1 MNTPMDRK
9 TRATTKSTNKPIFSV
24 IVPTYHEVSNISPLT
39 TRLFKALQSVNLSE
53 QTELIIVDD
62 NSADGTEAEV
72 ERLGRDGY
80 PIRIIV
86 RKAERGLSG
95 AVLRGFQEAQ
105 GEFLLCMDADL
116 QHPPEK
122 VPEMFACL
130 QKNGVEYVLGTRYG
144 GKEFSVDRDWPLY
157 RQVISKGAR
166 MLARPLT
173 PLSDPMSGFFGMK
186 REVYESAKNVSALG
200 FKIALEFY
208 VKAKV
213 KKHEEVPIVFGV
225 RTAGE
230 SKLTGKVI
238 VHYLRH
244 LGQLYPVVYG
254 RSVVLG
260 LVLVVLL
267 MIVFVWRYL
276 G

>member
-1 MNTPMDRK
+1 MITPQTAPRLKSSDSDETDIRYVSSYVKRNGDYPERFCVGFKKRRGSFCCVWMPICNIRRK
-9 TRATTKSTNKPIFSV
+9 R
-24 IVPTYHEVSNISPLT
+24 SP
-39 TRLFKALQSVNLSE
+39 K
-53 QTELIIVDD
+53 
-62 NSADGTEAEV
+62 
-72 ERLGRDGY
+72 
-80 PIRIIV
+80 
-86 RKAERGLSG
+86 
-95 AVLRGFQEAQ
+95 
-105 GEFLLCMDADL
+105 
-116 QHPPEK
+116 
-122 VPEMFACL
+122 CL
-130 QKNGVEYVLGTRYG
+130 HVYKKNGVEYVLGTRYG